1 MVAMLDT
8 YSGQDTCLV
17 HQLARAREPE
27 SAATAHRG
35 HIRGSLQIG
44 LPYPFYSLFITP
56 PLVFSVT
63 PPIDKI
69 DKCVTEL
76 YFGRWNHYIPIT
88 IWKTTSTATFVVELV
103 ATVLA
108 GPRTALPTVQGPFRS
123 GAVTFVMTQGVTTFS
138 FVLPHMT
145 YDAKVPSRLG
155 RGPHVKHKNE
165 ETMSDS
171 SDKLETRSD
180 TRVGAMPKSVRIT
193 ALSLSKSLKFL
204 ETLISESRWR
214 ILNATASLMGSRRW
228 AKKERREEGGR
239 KESEGKVPV

>member
-1 MVAMLDT
+1 M
-8 YSGQDTCLV
+8 
-17 HQLARAREPE
+17 E
-27 SAATAHRG
+27 
-35 HIRGSLQIG
+35 
-44 LPYPFYSLFITP
+44 
-56 PLVFSVT
+56 
-63 PPIDKI
+63 
-69 DKCVTEL
+69 

-88 IWKTTSTATFVVELV
+88 IWKTTSTATFVVDLV

-108 GPRTALPTVQGPFRS
+108 GPRTHCRL
-123 GAVTFVMTQGVTTFS
+123 
-138 FVLPHMT
+138 
-145 YDAKVPSRLG
+145 YKVPSRLG

-180 TRVGAMPKSVRIT
+180 KRVGAIPKSVRIT
-193 ALSLSKSLKFL
+193 ANLLSLSKSLKFL

-214 ILNATASLMGSRRW
+214 ILNAAASLMGSRRW